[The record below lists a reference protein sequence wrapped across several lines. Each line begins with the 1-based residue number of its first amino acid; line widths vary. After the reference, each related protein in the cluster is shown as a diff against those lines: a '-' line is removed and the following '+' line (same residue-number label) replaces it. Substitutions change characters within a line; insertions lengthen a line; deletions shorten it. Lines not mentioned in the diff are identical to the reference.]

1 MRRKIYVSRHGLAA
15 CPSCG
20 NHIKLAPVRE
30 ETECPFCDAPILAL
44 PEGERGLVSRAA
56 RALMA
61 GKSSVLAASLLG
73 VASLG
78 ACSSDS
84 NPKTVDAGSEVFTPG
99 TNGSDFTD
107 YGGPGLDDGT
117 DGIDGTT
124 GPSGTDGA
132 EGTDATDGGD
142 GTDSTDSTDASK

>member
-44 PEGERGLVSRAA
+44 PEGERGLAGRAA
-56 RALMA
+56 RALMV

-84 NPKTVDAGSEVFTPG
+84 NPKTVDAGSEVFTPA

-107 YGGPGLDDGT
+107 YGGPGLDEGTEGTDGT
-117 DGIDGTT
+117 DGI
-124 GPSGTDGA
+124 DGA
-132 EGTDATDGGD
+132 EGTDATDVTDGED
-142 GTDSTDSTDASK
+142 GTGLPN